1 MLNQIR
7 YDIKNINRFKQI
19 LSVFFAEGFGYLI
32 DETPLKT
39 YIPYHERI
47 KKTILKDSENSFPI
61 RIRKAFEKLG
71 PTFIKLG
78 QILSLRP
85 DLIPPEY
92 VIEFE
97 KMLDKVPTF
106 SGKAAIKI
114 IETEL
119 KKPIKEIFLS
129 FNETPFASASLAQVH
144 RAVLFNKKEVAVK
157 VQRPGIEEIMK
168 NDLEIMKYIA
178 RILDKHFKKY
188 NFHITTI
195 ITEFSRWT
203 ESELNFYV
211 EAINAER
218 FRENFKNSK
227 LVYIPEIYKKYTTPK
242 VLTSELL
249 KGIKL
254 NDINNPKY
262 KNIDKTKIIN
272 NGFEALILQV
282 FKYGFFHA
290 DPHPGNF
297 VVLKDNRL
305 GIVDFGI
312 VGEFDKRLKHK
323 TLKIYNAIINQDLKN
338 IASGILSL
346 DPRNNQIDI
355 NEFERDLR
363 YVIFPMQLDSLN
375 HTQITGSILNILNIA
390 MKHQLKIPIDFV
402 LFGKTLMTIEG
413 IAVKFAPDFKIKK
426 ESVRII
432 NKLLHNNNWPKKI
445 IEEIKNHSFDL
456 VEMEDGLPDYTRDV
470 LERLRSGKINVDLE
484 NNNVESFV
492 NEFEKFSGNLSFGI
506 IIGALVIGSSLVF
519 TLEAFRYLAVI
530 GYSLSLILSM
540 WLIKRTI
547 FTGNE

>member
-119 KKPIKEIFLS
+119 KKPLKEIFLS
-129 FNETPFASASLAQVH
+129 FDETPFASASLAQVH

-188 NFHITTI
+188 NFNITTI

-262 KNIDKTKIIN
+262 KNIDKTKIN
-272 NGFEALILQV
+272 
-282 FKYGFFHA
+282 
-290 DPHPGNF
+290 
-297 VVLKDNRL
+297 DNRL

>member
-1 MLNQIR
+1 MAK
-7 YDIKNINRFKQI
+7 KNTK
-19 LSVFFAEGFGYLI
+19 
-32 DETPLKT
+32 
-39 YIPYHERI
+39 
-47 KKTILKDSENSFPI
+47 EN
-61 RIRKAFEKLG
+61 L
-71 PTFIKLG
+71 
-78 QILSLRP
+78 
-85 DLIPPEY
+85 
-92 VIEFE
+92 
-97 KMLDKVPTF
+97 
-106 SGKAAIKI
+106 
-114 IETEL
+114 
-119 KKPIKEIFLS
+119 IKEIFLS

-323 TLKIYNAIINQDLKN
+323 TLKIYK
-338 IASGILSL
+338 IAMVILYLSFEFWLLSL
-346 DPRNNQIDI
+346 
-355 NEFERDLR
+355 
-363 YVIFPMQLDSLN
+363 V
-375 HTQITGSILNILNIA
+375 
-390 MKHQLKIPIDFV
+390 
-402 LFGKTLMTIEG
+402 
-413 IAVKFAPDFKIKK
+413 
-426 ESVRII
+426 
-432 NKLLHNNNWPKKI
+432 
-445 IEEIKNHSFDL
+445 
-456 VEMEDGLPDYTRDV
+456 
-470 LERLRSGKINVDLE
+470 
-484 NNNVESFV
+484 
-492 NEFEKFSGNLSFGI
+492 
-506 IIGALVIGSSLVF
+506 
-519 TLEAFRYLAVI
+519 
-530 GYSLSLILSM
+530 
-540 WLIKRTI
+540 
-547 FTGNE
+547 